1 MKTLACL
8 LAYLAPATNSCAP
21 SSPAVSASLVGIP
34 TIGIARPAQSV
45 QLDPKLPAYQVIPG
59 VSGTVKT
66 AGSNTLSQVMGYW
79 TEGFKKSYPD
89 VKVESEAK
97 GSGSAPP
104 ALIAGSINFGAMSR
118 AMKAEEIDQFQK
130 TFGYPPTQIS
140 TCIDALAVF
149 VHKDNPLK
157 GLSLTQIDAIFS
169 KTRKGGATKEI
180 RTWGDLGLTGEWAD
194 KPISL
199 YGRDAASG
207 TYSYFKE
214 HPLFN
219 GDFRDDVKEMPG
231 SSNVVDSIAN
241 DRYAMGYSGIG
252 FKTAGV
258 RALPLTLKDGG
269 AFIEPV
275 SEKVYA
281 GEYPISRFLF
291 LYVNQKPGT
300 ELDPLRREFLRY
312 VLSKAGQADV
322 VKAGFFPLTADLA
335 LKNGKAVEAASPKK

>member
-1 MKTLACL
+1 MKMFACL
-8 LAYLAPATNSCAP
+8 LACLAPSLGAAP
-21 SSPAVSASLVGIP
+21 
-34 TIGIARPAQSV
+34 RAQSV
-45 QLDPKLPAYQVIPG
+45 PLDDKLPAYKVVPG
-59 VSGTVKT
+59 VSGTVKS
-66 AGSNTLSQVMGYW
+66 AGSNTLSTVMGLW
-79 TEGFKKSYPD
+79 TEGFKKFYPD

-97 GSGSAPP
+97 GSGTAPP
-104 ALIAGSINFGAMSR
+104 ALIAGSVSFGAMSR
-118 AMKAEEIDQFQK
+118 AMKAEEIEQFVK
-130 TFGYPPTQIS
+130 VFGYKPAQVS

-157 GLSLTQIDAIFS
+157 GLTFAQIDAIFS

-180 RTWGDLGLTGEWAD
+180 RTWGELGLQGEWAD

-231 SSNVVDSIAN
+231 SSNVVNSVSN

-258 RALPLTLKDGG
+258 RALPLTLKDGA
-269 AFIEPV
+269 AFTEPAAD
-275 SEKVYA
+275 KVYA
-281 GEYPISRFLF
+281 GEYPLARFLF

-300 ELDPLRREFLRY
+300 ELDPLRHEFLRY
-312 VLSKAGQADV
+312 VLSKQGQADV
-322 VKAGFFPLTADLA
+322 VQAGFFPLTADLA
-335 LKNGKAVEAASPKK
+335 LKNVKVVVAARPM

>member
-1 MKTLACL
+1 MKTIACL
-8 LAYLAPATNSCAP
+8 LAGLAASFATFSAP
-21 SSPAVSASLVGIP
+21 QG
-34 TIGIARPAQSV
+34 V
-45 QLDPKLPAYQVIPG
+45 QLDAKLPAYQVVSG

-66 AGSNTLSQVMGYW
+66 AGSNTLLQVIGLW
-79 TEGFKKSYPD
+79 AEGFKKFYPD

-97 GSGSAPP
+97 GSATAPP
-104 ALIAGSINFGAMSR
+104 ALVAGSVSFGAMSR
-118 AMKAEEIDQFQK
+118 AMKAEEIDQFEK
-130 TFGYPPTQIS
+130 KFGYKPTAVS
-140 TCIDALAVF
+140 TSIDALAVF
-149 VHKDNPLK
+149 VHKDNPIK
-157 GLSLTQIDAIFS
+157 GLSFSQIDAIFS

-231 SSNVVDSIAN
+231 SSNVVNSVAN

-252 FKTAGV
+252 YKTPGV
-258 RALPLTLKDGG
+258 RALPIALKDGA
-269 AFIEPV
+269 AFVEPV
-275 SEKVYA
+275 ADKVYA

-300 ELDPLRREFLRY
+300 QLPPLEHEFLRY
-312 VLSKAGQADV
+312 VLSKQGQSDV
-322 VKAGFFPLTADLA
+322 VQAGFFPLTSDLA
-335 LKNGKAVEAASPKK
+335 IKNAKAVEAASPK